1 MTTVVPKQTGMNQQ
15 EFEELFRHG
24 YSDGQ
29 IGDMLGRTR
38 GAVAVTLNRARAR
51 LKELMG
57 EESKEVD
64 QKTYRPKRVDKSIRQ
79 RRQNPRRRS
88 LARGWQ
94 SHGARAFHTTWMA
107 VDVHTVYLLV
117 CLVISPSFRTNDRN
131 GVTSLVQR
139 CDLRPDPAI
148 GRHRRV
154 FD

>member
-38 GAVAVTLNRARAR
+38 GAVVTLNRARAR

-64 QKTYRPKRVDKSIRQ
+64 QQ
-79 RRQNPRRRS
+79 
-88 LARGWQ
+88 
-94 SHGARAFHTTWMA
+94 
-107 VDVHTVYLLV
+107 
-117 CLVISPSFRTNDRN
+117 
-131 GVTSLVQR
+131 
-139 CDLRPDPAI
+139 
-148 GRHRRV
+148 
-154 FD
+154 

>member
-24 YSDGQ
+24 YSEGQ

-64 QKTYRPKRVDKSIRQ
+64 QQ
-79 RRQNPRRRS
+79 
-88 LARGWQ
+88 
-94 SHGARAFHTTWMA
+94 
-107 VDVHTVYLLV
+107 
-117 CLVISPSFRTNDRN
+117 
-131 GVTSLVQR
+131 
-139 CDLRPDPAI
+139 
-148 GRHRRV
+148 
-154 FD
+154 